1 MIGDKGFISKD
12 LDEECD
18 AIDLQTPL
26 RRNMSD
32 PRDKE
37 AVRRLMRVRRR
48 IAIGQLAEFYGA
60 EKPGA
65 RDLFHM
71 VGRLARKILAY
82 NMSLSFKQS

>member
-26 RRNMSD
+26 KRNMPD
-32 PRDKE
+32 PRPRE
-37 AVRRLMRVRRR
+37 AVSRLMRVRRR
-48 IAIGQLAEFYGA
+48 IEIGQLAEFYGA